1 MSADERLLA
10 IGTITAN
17 GETYVFS
24 VCLFVFVAVKG
35 IPFKSEC
42 LLKLGARS
50 ICCTAQ
56 NDAEPCFPG
65 HVF

>member
-1 MSADERLLA
+1 MSVDQRLLA
-10 IGTITAN
+10 IGTISAN
-17 GETYVFS
+17 GETYVFF
-24 VCLFVFVAVKG
+24 VCLFVFVAAKG

-50 ICCTAQ
+50 ICCTAW
-56 NDAEPCFPG
+56 NYAEPCFPG